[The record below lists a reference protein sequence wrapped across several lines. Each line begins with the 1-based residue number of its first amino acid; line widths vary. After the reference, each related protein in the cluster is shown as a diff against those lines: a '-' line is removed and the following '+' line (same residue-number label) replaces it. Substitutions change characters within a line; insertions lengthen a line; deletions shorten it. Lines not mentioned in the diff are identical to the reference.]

1 VTSTVRSLGNPPVT
15 GFGRR
20 VEDDRQIHSL
30 DMLSAEQE
38 GESGHFPD
46 VESGKINVITV
57 LERESEQVCDK
68 SDGDSDRKLVSIG
81 SAY

>member
-1 VTSTVRSLGNPPVT
+1 
-15 GFGRR
+15 
-20 VEDDRQIHSL
+20 
-30 DMLSAEQE
+30 MLSAEQE